1 MGFFAFALYNY
12 SSAKITVDGAGA
24 TFKCKKPKYGAVL
37 DFLKGV
43 WPPIIAA
50 F

>member
-12 SSAKITVDGAGA
+12 SSVKITVDGAGA
-24 TFKCKKPKYGAVL
+24 TFKCKKPKYGVVL
-37 DFLKGV
+37 DFLKGCRLLNIV
-43 WPPIIAA
+43 A